1 MESPDYK
8 FIISPENVKSDLTF
22 VGFTGETNITN
33 FIDPCCL
40 TNSTQTLSD
49 IGQTG
54 VYLPMSYIL
63 SGNTGGTSFLTGL
76 SVNIM
81 ITESAVDIGYYSPFD
96 GMIIQAD
103 VLNNFIATADTINPY
118 TYVFYNTSDLEL
130 IKFLSLVTFTLDWGD
145 GSPTQVV
152 LGITP
157 ITHTYPTA
165 QNNYTITLTA
175 NSPWGISKVQK
186 PILTPFTNATI
197 TNPQGSITFFSASGS
212 WTGTP
217 VSYDYIFTGDSNTD
231 INDYYSYNYTTVP
244 FPITGF
250 TESNLNDLAQFGP
263 KINLVGGK
271 FKLGVQVT
279 GTTGG
284 VGTFYGVD
292 PSGTYT
298 AYTIND
304 MIYHDYEDYTIY
316 VVDSYG
322 FLPGEIVMTGITKDE
337 GLLNVIDQ
345 GEIITD
351 VYIER
356 GKNTPLE
363 NIMRLGEVDNVG
375 DLEKY
380 GYKYFKVEKI
390 ST

>member
-22 VGFTGETNITN
+22 VGFTGETDITN

-145 GSPTQVV
+145 GSPIQVV

-186 PILTPFTNATI
+186 PILTPFTNSTI

-217 VSYDYIFTGDSNTD
+217 VSYDYIFSGDAVNVVSAQTSN
-231 INDYYSYNYTTVP
+231 NYLNVP
-244 FPITGF
+244 FIISGITTSRV
-250 TESNLNDLAQFGP
+250 TELSLYGNPKYQVGVPVIKNGQIWGSITNMDL
-263 KINLVGGK
+263 V
-271 FKLGVQVT
+271 
-279 GTTGG
+279 
-284 VGTFYGVD
+284 
-292 PSGTYT
+292 YT
-298 AYTIND
+298 AYTI
-304 MIYHDYEDYTIY
+304 
-316 VVDSYG
+316 
-322 FLPGEIVMTGITKDE
+322 TGINFYDYADGTSIFFQESSGFTDSNLTAVPITKLE
-337 GLLNVIDQ
+337 SLLKVMDQ
-345 GEIITD
+345 PQIQTD
-351 VYIER
+351 VFLER
-356 GKNTPLE
+356 GKNSAYE
-363 NIMRLGEVDNVG
+363 RVQRLGEIDNLG
-375 DLEKY
+375 DLLNY
-380 GYKYFKVEKI
+380 GYGFFNVQKAP
-390 ST
+390 